1 MNKQDFLKELSR
13 ALSGLPREDLEERL
27 AFYSEMID
35 DRAEETG
42 SEEAAISEIGT
53 VDNVVKQIM
62 TEIPLTRIVKERVK
76 PKQSLRAWEI
86 ILLVLGSPIWLSIL
100 IALFA
105 VILSVYIVIWSVV
118 ISVWAVELALALSF
132 FVCLIAVVF
141 LFIRGEGIKALFA
154 LGAGLVCGGLAILFF
169 YLSMAITR
177 GMVKLT
183 KTLALKIKTWF
194 AGKEKNP

>member
-1 MNKQDFLKELSR
+1 MNKQEFLT
-13 ALSGLPREDLEERL
+13 ALEEGLRGLPREDVEERL

-35 DRAEETG
+35 DRSEETG
-42 SEEAAISEIGT
+42 SEEAAVAEIGP
-53 VDNVVKQIM
+53 VADVVSQIM
-62 TEIPLTRIVKERVK
+62 EETPLARIVKERVR

-86 ILLVLGSPIWLSIL
+86 ILLVLGSPLWLSLL

-105 VILSVYIVIWSVV
+105 VILSVYVVIWSVV
-118 ISVWAVELALALSF
+118 ISVWAVELALAVSF
-132 FVCLIAVVF
+132 FVCLIAAVF

-154 LGAGLVCGGLAILFF
+154 LGTGLVCAGLAILFF

-183 KTLALKIKTWF
+183 KKLALKIKTWF
-194 AGKEKNP
+194 AGKEKNA